1 MGVILLLP
9 VAVVFLA
16 FILLR
21 ALVMAIGIALVAL
34 FIVARL
40 MVAGGCKAWR
50 WNQARRA
57 QVWADTHR
65 YPLSLPD
72 AREVGR

>member
-1 MGVILLLP
+1 MLLLLLP
-9 VAVVFLA
+9 LFLA
-16 FILLR
+16 FLLLR
-21 ALVMAIGIALVAL
+21 LLVMAIGIALVAL

-40 MVAGGCKAWR
+40 MVAGGGKAWR

-57 QVWADTHR
+57 QLWADTHR

-72 AREVGR
+72 AREAGR

>member
-1 MGVILLLP
+1 MMTTMMPKSPQRRGS
-9 VAVVFLA
+9 A
-16 FILLR
+16 
-21 ALVMAIGIALVAL
+21 IALVAL

-57 QVWADTHR
+57 QLWADTHR

-72 AREVGR
+72 AREAGR

>member
-1 MGVILLLP
+1 MLLLLLP
-9 VAVVFLA
+9 LFLA
-16 FILLR
+16 FLLLR

-57 QVWADTHR
+57 QLWADTHR

-72 AREVGR
+72 AREAGR